1 MNPPTLA
8 IIAALPREIAGLVR
22 GVSTDRELQRRG
34 VHLYRLPDAIVVT
47 AGMGAT
53 RVTLAVE
60 AALHSAPVTT
70 LISVGLAGGCSPSF
84 TSGVV
89 EEVALVIDARTG
101 ERFISSTATSGPTL
115 ATVDAVAGVQEKARL
130 AATYGAALVDMEAAT
145 VARLAL
151 ANGLRFRA
159 IKAVSDAHSFELPSL
174 ARFSGRRGEFRAAA
188 FALHLALRPQH
199 WSKAVQLGRDS
210 HRALSALTARLQ
222 QLMREEAS

>member
-1 MNPPTLA
+1 VNPPTLA

-22 GVSTDRELQRRG
+22 GVPADRELLRRG
-34 VHLYRLPDAIVVT
+34 VHLYRLPNAIVVT

-60 AALHSAPVTT
+60 AALRSAPMPT
-70 LISVGLAGGCSPSF
+70 LLSVGLAGGCSPSLAA
-84 TSGVV
+84 GVV

-101 ERFISSTATSGPTL
+101 ERFVSSTATSGPTL
-115 ATVDAVAGVQEKARL
+115 ATVDAVAGVLEKARL

-174 ARFSGRRGEFRAAA
+174 ARFSGRRGEFRAAT
-188 FALHLALRPQH
+188 FALHLALRPRH
-199 WSKAVQLGRDS
+199 WSKAIQLGRDS
-210 HRALSALTARLQ
+210 HRALSALTSTLQ
-222 QLMREEAS
+222 QVMREEAS

>member
-210 HRALSALTARLQ
+210 HRALSALTSTLQ
-222 QLMREEAS
+222 QVMREEAS

>member
-1 MNPPTLA
+1 VKPPTIA

-22 GVSTDRELQRRG
+22 GVPADRELLRRG
-34 VHLYRLPDAIVVT
+34 VHVYRLPDAIFVT

-210 HRALSALTARLQ
+210 HRALSALTAKLQ
-222 QLMREEAS
+222 QVVREEAS

>member
-22 GVSTDRELQRRG
+22 GVPADRELLRRG
-34 VHLYRLPDAIVVT
+34 VHLYRLPNAIVVT

-60 AALHSAPVTT
+60 AALRSAPMPT
-70 LISVGLAGGCSPSF
+70 LLSVGLAGGCSPSLAA
-84 TSGVV
+84 GVV

-101 ERFISSTATSGPTL
+101 ERFVSSTATSGPTL
-115 ATVDAVAGVQEKARL
+115 ATVDAVAGVLEKARL

-174 ARFSGRRGEFRAAA
+174 ARFSGRRGEFRAAT
-188 FALHLALRPQH
+188 FALHLALRPRH
-199 WSKAVQLGRDS
+199 WSKAIQLGRDS
-210 HRALSALTARLQ
+210 HRALSALTSTLQ
-222 QLMREEAS
+222 QVMREEAS

>member
-70 LISVGLAGGCSPSF
+70 LISVGLAGGCSPSLA
-84 TSGVV
+84 SGVV

-145 VARLAL
+145 VARLAV

-159 IKAVSDAHSFELPSL
+159 IKAVSDAHKFELPSL
-174 ARFSGRRGEFRAAA
+174 AHFTGRQGEFRAAA

-210 HRALSALTARLQ
+210 HRALSALTSTLQ
-222 QLMREEAS
+222 QVMREEAS